1 MTGRGAESRLLDLA
15 RGPLQL
21 RFRAAGASTVTADL
35 RPDEDGTLAFAAQL
49 PDPDDRAWGD
59 VPRERRLW
67 TVDLVQGRRSERLAW
82 PAGGPHEWWPV
93 TADAALTAQRTERGN
108 VQLRETAHFAV
119 VEDVVLGDD
128 AVVLEG
134 RWLRPA
140 PGAWRP
146 RLVRDGV
153 GEVGPWPAGELEPIG
168 AAGSAF
174 RCVVPLAVDPW
185 GRGLRPPPAGSWLLE
200 LVGEDGLV
208 VRPRLTA
215 ALVART
221 VLRHRA
227 PGFEVE
233 LRRGNAH
240 QPVLHVAPP
249 LPVAAAS
256 AHGQRALVERHLGAP
271 AGPVG
276 DSVLMQVGD
285 GEHAGDS
292 PLALLRELRRR
303 GDRRRVVWAVSDP
316 SREVPQ
322 DAEPVLVGSP
332 GWYDELAVAGSIV
345 LAGDGVPFLRPR
357 PGQQVLQV
365 FRGYPADPASGPWLE
380 DLAPAPLEQA
390 LAGARSR
397 WSLVLGA
404 GEHDPLDPATHGYR
418 WTGPR
423 LDAGW
428 PRRDLL
434 LGPDTSGRRAATRA
448 ALGLGED
455 DLALLWA
462 PAWQRASTDGRWQ
475 PAPAPVGLDAVAGA
489 LPPGVVVMVCG
500 GTEPAAP
507 AGVRSLDLRWHPR
520 VDELLLAAD
529 AAVVGTV
536 ALAGDHAVTGR
547 PALPLEPGT
556 SAADVLDLVQRALA
570 HRAGG
575 ADGSPVSGA
584 SATVADALW
593 PGGT

>member
-1 MTGRGAESRLLDLA
+1 
-15 RGPLQL
+15 
-21 RFRAAGASTVTADL
+21 
-35 RPDEDGTLAFAAQL
+35 
-49 PDPDDRAWGD
+49 
-59 VPRERRLW
+59 
-67 TVDLVQGRRSERLAW
+67 
-82 PAGGPHEWWPV
+82 
-93 TADAALTAQRTERGN
+93 
-108 VQLRETAHFAV
+108 
-119 VEDVVLGDD
+119 
-128 AVVLEG
+128 
-134 RWLRPA
+134 
-140 PGAWRP
+140 
-146 RLVRDGV
+146 
-153 GEVGPWPAGELEPIG
+153 
-168 AAGSAF
+168 
-174 RCVVPLAVDPW
+174 
-185 GRGLRPPPAGSWLLE
+185 
-200 LVGEDGLV
+200 
-208 VRPRLTA
+208 
-215 ALVART
+215 
-221 VLRHRA
+221 
-227 PGFEVE
+227 
-233 LRRGNAH
+233 
-240 QPVLHVAPP
+240 
-249 LPVAAAS
+249 
-256 AHGQRALVERHLGAP
+256 
-271 AGPVG
+271 
-276 DSVLMQVGD
+276 MQVGD

-357 PGQQVLQV
+357 PGQQVLQT

-434 LGPDTSGRRAATRA
+434 LGPDTPGRRAATRA

-462 PAWQRASTDGRWQ
+462 PAWQRASTDGRWE
-475 PAPAPVGLDAVAGA
+475 PAPAPVGLDTVAAA
-489 LPPGVVVMVCG
+489 LPPGVVVLVCG
-500 GTEPAAP
+500 GTEPVAP

-520 VDELLLAAD
+520 VDELLLASD
-529 AAVVGTV
+529 AAVVGTL

-547 PALPLEPGT
+547 PALLLEPGT
-556 SAADVLDLVQRALA
+556 SAADVLDLVRRALA

-575 ADGSPVSGA
+575 ADASPVVRGVGGGGRRALARWHLMGPAARRGRTRRTGSGRFA
-584 SATVADALW
+584 GHDVVENSEG
-593 PGGT
+593 PCR